1 MQSSTSFSCFQK
13 RLLVTNTQKLL
24 MTWFFCHYPS
34 PMHLRSMELD
44 NFAIFCTLLQNS
56 KMSPWW
62 PPNQGECLDR
72 LIARKLKLLQV
83 TKDMELA
90 MGGLVTNGFIIKI

>member
-1 MQSSTSFSCFQK
+1 MQSSTIISCLEK
-13 RLLVTNTQKLL
+13 CLLFPKIPKILINMNFL
-24 MTWFFCHYPS
+24 HYP
-34 PMHLRSMELD
+34 D
-44 NFAIFCTLLQNS
+44 KYGKTQFCQILHILQNS

-62 PPNQGECLDR
+62 PPYQGECLDR
-72 LIARKLKLLQV
+72 FIARKLKLLQV